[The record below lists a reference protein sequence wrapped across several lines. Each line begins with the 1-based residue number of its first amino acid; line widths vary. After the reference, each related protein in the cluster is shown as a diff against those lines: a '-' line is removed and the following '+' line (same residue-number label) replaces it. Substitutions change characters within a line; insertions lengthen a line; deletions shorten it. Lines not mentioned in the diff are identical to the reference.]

1 MQVLVPIPYPQ
12 QPVVWTTVAYDV
24 YRKFSPAIDAGRA
37 TCNLDDCRTRRL
49 RSNTNWGGWAAQAST
64 HDIDRATSIVVTS
77 SKVEPLEY
85 VEAPLAGVQLALR
98 IYFRIHAS

>member
-1 MQVLVPIPYPQ
+1 MCKYSFPSPTPSSPSYGPLSR
-12 QPVVWTTVAYDV
+12 TTSIANSAQLSMRD
-24 YRKFSPAIDAGRA
+24 A

-49 RSNTNWGGWAAQAST
+49 RSNTNWGGWAAQTST